1 MVRPT
6 VHDFAI
12 EEARALGVLS
22 RLLDISPDNKTID
35 HQGQTWSRDDIRE
48 RLISIRSIDK
58 QGIQAAFN
66 GDLEPLE

>member
-12 EEARALGVLS
+12 EEARALGLLS
-22 RLLDISPDNKTID
+22 RLLDISHDNQTTD
-35 HQGQTWSRDDIRE
+35 YRGQVWSQDDIRD

-66 GDLEPLE
+66 GDLDPLE